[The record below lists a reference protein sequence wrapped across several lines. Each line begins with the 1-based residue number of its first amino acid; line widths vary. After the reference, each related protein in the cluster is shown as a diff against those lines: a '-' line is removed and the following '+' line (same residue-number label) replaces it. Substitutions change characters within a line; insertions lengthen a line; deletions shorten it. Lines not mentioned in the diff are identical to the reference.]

1 MVIDAKRAT
10 RRRFLREGV
19 TLAGLAVGGRSVQ
32 AQHIHGSGE
41 LERIATHAMAFG
53 ERSRFVSIMRPTM
66 TNVVRT
72 MMFFGEPDGLD
83 AMTPIGELVGS
94 ITPSDLHY
102 VSSHGCHP
110 PDIDP
115 RQHRLMISG
124 MVERPLVF
132 TMDELM
138 RLPAV
143 SRVHYLEC
151 GVNRPT
157 PEGKTLVQLHGMTS
171 CSEWTGVPL
180 TVLLNEVGVKAG
192 ANWVFAE
199 GADAIR
205 VGTTV
210 PLGKA
215 MDDVLVAYGQNG
227 GAGTAAPGLPV
238 AACGAWLSG
247 QVSRQVA

>member
-1 MVIDAKRAT
+1 
-10 RRRFLREGV
+10 
-19 TLAGLAVGGRSVQ
+19 
-32 AQHIHGSGE
+32 
-41 LERIATHAMAFG
+41 MAFG
-53 ERSRFVSIMRPTM
+53 ERSRYVTIMRPTM
-66 TNVVRT
+66 TNIGRN
-72 MMFFGEPDGLD
+72 MFLHGEPDGLD
-83 AMTPIGELVGS
+83 AFTPLGELIGS

-102 VSSHGCHP
+102 VSSHGSTP

-115 RQHRLMISG
+115 RQHRLVISG

-132 TMDELM
+132 TMDELV

-143 SRVHYLEC
+143 SRVHYIEC
-151 GVNRPT
+151 VVNRPM
-157 PEGKTLVQLHGMTS
+157 PEAKTLEQMHGMCA

-180 TVLLNEVGVKAG
+180 AVLLNEVGVKAG

-247 QVSRQVA
+247 QVSRQVAEADQAGEASPDVLLGKTPFHEVGRPTGGRGSWS